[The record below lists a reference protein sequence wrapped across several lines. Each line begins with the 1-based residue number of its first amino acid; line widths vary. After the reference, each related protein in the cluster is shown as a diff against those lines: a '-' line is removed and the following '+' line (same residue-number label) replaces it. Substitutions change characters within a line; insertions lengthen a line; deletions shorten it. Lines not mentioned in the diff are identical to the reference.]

1 MDFVNS
7 LFGMN
12 KPAPKPA
19 PPQQRIVLSWKQRH
33 YDIPLTHLP
42 RYFHEVTVGDLKE
55 ISKKKTGIPVAGMR
69 LIVSGAYMKDDT
81 ATLPSCGIQPGS
93 IIIIEG
99 ERPNEDQIRQTAS
112 GNPEEYGLIIRI
124 NKVLDK
130 IGLEL
135 IHEVDMF
142 EAILASLEYFEDEHE
157 QKKLNDQGIFLSEQL
172 MQGLITLDGVDC
184 PPQFDAARQRRREG
198 VRISQELLDR
208 VDRSRTAA
216 RLLCIK
222 PSL

>member
-1 MDFVNS
+1 
-7 LFGMN
+7 
-12 KPAPKPA
+12 
-19 PPQQRIVLSWKQRH
+19 
-33 YDIPLTHLP
+33 
-42 RYFHEVTVGDLKE
+42 
-55 ISKKKTGIPVAGMR
+55 
-69 LIVSGAYMKDDT
+69 AYMKDDT
-81 ATLPSCGIQPGS
+81 ATISSCGIQPGS
-93 IIIIEG
+93 IVIIEG
-99 ERPNEDQIRQTAS
+99 ERPNEEQVRQTAS

-142 EAILASLEYFEDEHE
+142 EAIIASLEYFEDEHE
-157 QKKLNDQGIFLSEQL
+157 KKRLYDQGSLLSEQL

-184 PPQFDAARQRRREG
+184 PSQFDTARQRRREG

-208 VDRSRTAA
+208 VDCSKTAFK
-216 RLLCIK
+216 LLCIK